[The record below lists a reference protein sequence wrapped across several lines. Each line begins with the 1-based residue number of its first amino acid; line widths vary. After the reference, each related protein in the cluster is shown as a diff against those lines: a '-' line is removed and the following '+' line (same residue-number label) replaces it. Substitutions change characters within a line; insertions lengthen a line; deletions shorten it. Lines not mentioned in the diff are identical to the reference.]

1 MERHERDQRT
11 DLHLFF
17 IWLGASENLVRNIKK
32 MIVRVSM
39 RTSTSLD
46 SLRNMPMLDFME
58 IVEDIL
64 EAQKEM
70 EEG

>member
-1 MERHERDQRT
+1 
-11 DLHLFF
+11 
-17 IWLGASENLVRNIKK
+17 
-32 MIVRVSM
+32 M

-46 SLRNMPMLDFME
+46 SLRNMPILDFME
-58 IVEDIL
+58 IVEDII